1 MERNFL
7 WYLTGSI
14 LGPRVFNVFLCDLF
28 YFLKGLIVS
37 SYTDDTTLD
46 SANKINNIVIKK

>member
-14 LGPRVFNVFLCDLF
+14 LGLRVFNVFLCDFF
-28 YFLKGLIVS
+28 YFLKGLVVS

>member
-14 LGPRVFNVFLCDLF
+14 LGMRVFNVFLCDLF
-28 YFLKGLIVS
+28 YFLKGLVVS

>member
-14 LGPRVFNVFLCDLF
+14 LGLRVFNVFLCDLF
-28 YFLKGLIVS
+28 YFLKDLVVS

>member
-14 LGPRVFNVFLCDLF
+14 LGLRVFNVFLCDLF
-28 YFLKGLIVS
+28 YFLKDLIVS